1 MAVSVSKAKAM
12 PSWPAAMAASLGLH
26 LAALLFAISEVPRR
40 PSDPAIE
47 VEVLP
52 VPVEVPQAL
61 PWPEPDK
68 TAHVAQGA
76 GVEKRRGPATPRS
89 ARRPQ
94 RPATNVVSPT
104 ETAPAELAPVP
115 EAVAPAS
122 ADSVV
127 VAKTEAAGPPAIP
140 EGTSGSPSPGGTG
153 LRIGSAKTVAPAVGD
168 GLLAINPNDGRYQP
182 TIPQPLRKPGASF
195 LSRLKFCVTADG
207 SVDKVT
213 VVTSSEPAI
222 NDAILEK
229 ARLYRFNPYFDQGRP
244 IPFCFYRQWY
254 FKIQE

>member
-1 MAVSVSKAKAM
+1 MAISVSKRKAT

-26 LAALLFAISEVPRR
+26 LAALLFAISGVPRR

-61 PWPEPDK
+61 QMPGPDK
-68 TAHVAQGA
+68 TAQTAQSA
-76 GVEKRRGPATPRS
+76 GVEKRRGPATPRLAS
-89 ARRPQ
+89 RPP
-94 RPATNVVSPT
+94 RPTAKVVSHA
-104 ETAPAELAPVP
+104 EERPAELAPVP
-115 EAVAPAS
+115 ETVAPAS

-127 VAKTEAAGPPAIP
+127 IARTEAAGPAAVS
-140 EGTSGSPSPGGTG
+140 EGPGRSPSPGGTG
-153 LRIGSAKTVAPAVGD
+153 PRIGSTKTVAPAVGD

-182 TIPQPLRKPGASF
+182 VIPQPLRKPGASF

-213 VVTSSEPAI
+213 VVTSSEPAL

-229 ARLYRFNPYFDQGRP
+229 ARLYRFHPYFDQGRP
-244 IPFCFYRQWY
+244 IPFCFYRQLH
-254 FKIQE
+254 FRIQE